1 MQIYIWHGTLN
12 QNIVMDGY
20 IYLDLQIWHKN
31 IDNVVYY
38 GKTLLDS
45 SSNVLL
51 NILLLHFQMT
61 KLMMITFVVVLVL
74 SIVEAANVERK
85 G

>member
-20 IYLDLQIWHKN
+20 IYLDFQIWHKN

-61 KLMMITFVVVLVL
+61 KLMITLVVVLVL
-74 SIVEAANVERK
+74 SIVEAANVDRK